1 MCGIAGFL
9 GPGHEH
15 ADVAIV
21 RRMTETLRH
30 RGPDDECYHVRGPVA
45 LGHRRLCIIDL
56 ETGHQPLANEDGTV
70 WVVLNGEIYNHVELR
85 DALVRRGHRFATRSD
100 TEVLVHAW
108 EEFGEDCVGHLN
120 GMFALAVWDE
130 RRQVLLLAR
139 DRMGEKPL
147 YYTQAAGSLIFG
159 SELRAL
165 LAHPDVSRELDLVG
179 LGRYLSNGYVADP
192 HAIVRGVSKLP
203 PGHLLTVSAGK
214 TCVTRYW
221 DLSFSHAERCDER
234 EWAARVWDALCASV
248 RRRLIADVPIGVFLS
263 GGLDSSAVV
272 AAAASVAPS
281 RKLPT
286 FSVGFEEP
294 TYDETAFA
302 RDVARQFGT
311 DHHALTFTAADA
323 RTLLPNLGDLQDE
336 PLADP
341 AFLPTL
347 ELARQTRKTATV
359 VLSGDGGDELFC
371 GYPTALAVS
380 RARWLP
386 PVPGAVRA
394 GLERVLRAVGTSSRY
409 ASLPSLGRQLIRA
422 APYPPDVR
430 IQLFMGGF
438 TPREEQALLS
448 EHVRAACAGF
458 DPSRDIVDTM
468 IDAPS
473 GDPLERLI
481 YHHAKLYL
489 AGQTLV
495 KMDRATMAFGL
506 EVRASYLDHEF
517 VELAGSVPSRLKL
530 SGWTTKYL
538 LKRMMAERLPASIVY
553 RRKHGFGVPL
563 GPWLRGPLRPWLV
576 ETLHPDRL
584 RRVGLFAPHGI
595 TRMVD
600 EHIAGE
606 DNHAR
611 VLWRVLMFESWRE
624 AYLPGCT
631 WA

>member
-1 MCGIAGFL
+1 MCGIAGFV
-9 GPGHEH
+9 GAGHAR

-30 RGPDDECYHVRGPVA
+30 RGPDDEGHHVRGPVA

-70 WVVLNGEIYNHVELR
+70 WAVLNGEIYNHVELR
-85 DALVRRGHRFATRSD
+85 DALMRRGHRFATRSD

-108 EEFGEDCVGHLN
+108 EEFGEDCVGHFN

-130 RRQVLLLAR
+130 RRQVLFLAR

-147 YYTQAAGSLIFG
+147 YYTQVAGWLIFA

-165 LAHPDVSRELDLVG
+165 LAHPCVSRELDL
-179 LGRYLSNGYVADP
+179 LGVCRYLCNGYVADP

-203 PGHLLTVSAGK
+203 PGHRLTVSAG
-214 TCVTRYW
+214 TTYLTRYW
-221 DLSFSHAERCDER
+221 DLSFSHPERCDER
-234 EWAARVWDALCASV
+234 EWAGRAWNALCASV
-248 RRRLIADVPIGVFLS
+248 RRRLVADVPVGVFLS

-281 RKLPT
+281 HKLAT
-286 FSVGFEEP
+286 FSVGFAEP
-294 TYDETAFA
+294 TYDETPFA
-302 RDVARQFGT
+302 REVARRFGT

-323 RTLLPNLGDLQDE
+323 RALLPNLGDLQDE

-380 RARWLP
+380 KARRLP
-386 PVPGAVRA
+386 PLPGPARA
-394 GLERVLRAVGTSSRY
+394 GLERVLRAFGTSTRY
-409 ASLPSLGRQLIRA
+409 ASLPTLGRQLIRA

-430 IQLFMGGF
+430 VQLFMGGS
-438 TPREEQALLS
+438 TPSEQQALLS

-458 DPSRDIVDTM
+458 DPYRDVVDTM

-473 GDPLERLI
+473 DDDLERLI
-481 YHHAKLYL
+481 YHHVKLYL

-517 VELAGSVPSRLKL
+517 VELACSIPTALKL
-530 SGWTTKYL
+530 NGWTTKYL

-584 RRVGLFAPHGI
+584 TRVGLFASQGI

-600 EHIAGE
+600 EHLAGK

-611 VLWRVLMFESWRE
+611 VLWRLLTFELWRE
-624 AYLPGCT
+624 AYLPGCR
-631 WA
+631 WG